1 MERLLLTPDEA
12 AAVLSIG
19 RSKLYELLRAGV
31 VPSVRIG
38 ACRRIAT
45 ADLSTVVLK
54 LRNLHGDSAQRTGG
68 DEPGKSASGNGE
80 RSIQNHRRAGRTR
93 PDHPGRAAPTL

>member
-1 MERLLLTPDEA
+1 MDRLLLTPDEA

-38 ACRRIAT
+38 ACRRIAA
-45 ADLSTVVLK
+45 ADLSEVVLK
-54 LRNLHGDSAQRTGG
+54 LRNLHGD
-68 DEPGKSASGNGE
+68 
-80 RSIQNHRRAGRTR
+80 
-93 PDHPGRAAPTL
+93 AA

>member
-1 MERLLLTPDEA
+1 MDRLLLTPDEA

-45 ADLSTVVLK
+45 ADLSDVVLK

-80 RSIQNHRRAGRTR
+80 GSIHGPGRAGRKR
-93 PDHPGRAAPTL
+93 AGHPSRAAPTL